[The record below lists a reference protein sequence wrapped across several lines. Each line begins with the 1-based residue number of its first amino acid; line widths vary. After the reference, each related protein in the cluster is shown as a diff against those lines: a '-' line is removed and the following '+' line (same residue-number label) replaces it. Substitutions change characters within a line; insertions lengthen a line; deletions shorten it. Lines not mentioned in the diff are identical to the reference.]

1 MKRIRHVLCASDF
14 SPASRRAFATA
25 VTMARS
31 LDAKLTIVHAIAP
44 MIATAPEQYVDA
56 MTVDQLRKQERQ
68 WSARQLEKLAD
79 RARKAGLRAATLLR
93 DGDPSEQI
101 LRASRSTRADI
112 VVLGTHGR
120 RGLSKLILGSVA
132 ARIVATA
139 LCPVVTVRSK

>member
-14 SPASRRAFATA
+14 STASRHAFATA
-25 VTMARS
+25 VTMAQS
-31 LDAKLTIVHAIAP
+31 LDAKLTIIHVIAP
-44 MIATAPEQYVDA
+44 IIATAPEQYVDA
-56 MTVDQLRKQERQ
+56 VTLDQLSKQERQ
-68 WSARQLEKLAD
+68 WGAEQLEKLAA
-79 RARKAGLRAATLLR
+79 RARKAGVRAATLLR

-101 LRASRSTRADI
+101 LRASRSTKADI

-132 ARIVATA
+132 ARLVATA